1 VLEYFIRL
9 FFVQLVSLSQFRF
22 LQITVVRLGLVQSA
36 HHGALSSMA
45 RVQGVAEDLA
55 RFHGLVGDLHS
66 GMASCHRVM
75 SRARQLFFICYK

>member
-22 LQITVVRLGLVQSA
+22 LQITVARLRLVQSA

-55 RFHGLVGDLHS
+55 RFHGLVGELHS
-66 GMASCHRVM
+66 GMASCQSHEPGAATIFR
-75 SRARQLFFICYK
+75 LL